1 MTTYGLAT
9 RRQLLAAGV
18 SSSSLSRDYHRVLP
32 QIYSRTEPSWT
43 GRCAAV
49 LLWRS
54 DAVLSHRTAARL
66 YGWLAE
72 PAIIEATVPR
82 ARKGRTPSWLVLHR
96 RDLASDAV
104 TRVDDLSAVTEAQAL
119 LDCVAIMEPRAAG
132 RLVDHRLAAGMTRD
146 SVRRL
151 VASAPGRSGNAR
163 LTEQL
168 RSASTRFASEPERVL
183 DRALIAIGLRLKVNA
198 RVGAFIVD
206 FYDEASRVIIEVDG
220 REFHI
225 DGDVFRR
232 DRVRQNILVLAEFRV
247 LRYAAF
253 DVLRD
258 PDSIARQIAHE
269 VRRRRHARR

>member
-1 MTTYGLAT
+1 M
-9 RRQLLAAGV
+9 
-18 SSSSLSRDYHRVLP
+18 LP
-32 QIYSRTEPSWT
+32 QIYSLVEPTWI

-49 LLWRS
+49 SLWRPDS
-54 DAVLSHRTAARL
+54 VLSHRTAARL
-66 YGWLAE
+66 HGWIDE
-72 PAIIEATVPR
+72 PLIVEATVPR
-82 ARKGRTPSWLVLHR
+82 MRKCRTPTWLIVHR
-96 RDLASDAV
+96 RDLADDVV
-104 TRVDDLSAVTEAQAL
+104 TRVDDLPVVTEEQAL

-183 DRALIAIGLRLKVNA
+183 DRALIAVGLRLKVNA

-232 DRVRQNILVLAEFRV
+232 DRVRQNMLVLAEFRV